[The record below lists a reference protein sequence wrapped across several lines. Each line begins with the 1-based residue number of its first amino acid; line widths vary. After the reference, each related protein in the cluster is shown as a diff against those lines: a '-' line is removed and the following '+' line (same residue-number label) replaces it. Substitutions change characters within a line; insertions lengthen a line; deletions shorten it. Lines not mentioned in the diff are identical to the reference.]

1 MRIGTRFMKKLISPQ
16 LRWTLSYLKPYALS
30 LAGILA
36 LSFAQSYSFA
46 MLPTAGTN
54 FLFELISPEKIHLIY
69 KYFAIAVGLIVLK
82 TLFAFFTQY
91 STQIVSASAIK
102 NIRDDLFNHLL
113 ILDHGFFTEHKT
125 GDLMSIGINDVEEIK
140 TWFYAQFISFLGAVM
155 MALIILVK
163 LFLLNWTLT
172 IISLGLMPILYIAS
186 RIIGTRMRAVGKE
199 LRKSIARIS
208 SNLHESL
215 TGIDVIKSLATENYE
230 REEFRNNTK
239 RYKKHF
245 LGLARL
251 NNFLGPL
258 NEMLIYLFA
267 MVLVGIGS
275 FFIIR
280 GDWNVK
286 LLTEYLMLL
295 GIMSAPL
302 KQIPLFVT
310 KFKIVT
316 ASVDRIQAVFA
327 TKPKVVESEN
337 SIEKKIKGSLE
348 FKDVW
353 FAYKQPDYVLK
364 GVSFQAQKGEIIA
377 LVGPSGA
384 GKTTIANLIP
394 RFYDPD
400 QGKVLIDGIDV
411 RNFRLKSLRTQ
422 IGIVSQNVSLFNTS
436 IMENIRYARR
446 NASEDEIIEAA
457 KKAYAHDF
465 IVDLPRGYDT
475 NIGER
480 GIKLSGGQKQRITIA
495 RTILMNP
502 EILILDEATSSL
514 DSESEYYI
522 QLAIGE
528 LMEGRTSVIIA
539 HRLSTVNHATKIL
552 VIDNG
557 KLIDSGTHDELME
570 RCPLYSKIY
579 DLQYFR

>member
-1 MRIGTRFMKKLISPQ
+1 M
-16 LRWTLSYLKPYALS
+16 
-30 LAGILA
+30 AGILA
-36 LSFAQSYSFA
+36 LSFAQSYSFS
-46 MLPTAGTN
+46 MLPTYSTN
-54 FLFELISPEKIHLIY
+54 FLFELITPEKIHLIY

-82 TLFAFFTQY
+82 TLFAFFTNY
-91 STQIVSASAIK
+91 ATAIVSASAIK
-102 NIRDDLFNHLL
+102 SIRDDLFGHM
-113 ILDHGFFTEHKT
+113 IALDHGFYSEHKT
-125 GDLMSIGINDVEEIK
+125 GDLISIGINDVEEIK
-140 TWFYAQFISFLGAVM
+140 TWFYQQFISFLGAVI
-155 MALIILVK
+155 MAVIIVVK
-163 LFLLNWTLT
+163 LFLLNWTFTL
-172 IISLGLMPILYIAS
+172 ISLGLMPVLYIVG
-186 RIIGTRMRAVGKE
+186 RIIGTKMRAVGRE

-208 SNLHESL
+208 SNFHESF
-215 TGIDVIKSLATENYE
+215 TGIDVIKSFSTEEHE
-230 REEFRNNTK
+230 RSGFRENTE
-239 RYKKHF
+239 RYKKHY

-267 MVLVGIGS
+267 MALVGIGS
-275 FFIIR
+275 VFIIR

-302 KQIPLFVT
+302 KQIPIFIT

-316 ASVDRIQAVFA
+316 ASVDRIQAVLS
-327 TKPKVVESEN
+327 TKPKVVEPEKPVERKIDG
-337 SIEKKIKGSLE
+337 SIE

-353 FAYKQPDYVLK
+353 FAYKQPDFVLR
-364 GVSFQAQKGEIIA
+364 GVSFRAQKGEIVA

-400 QGKVLIDGIDV
+400 QGRVLIDGIDV
-411 RNFRLKSLRTQ
+411 RDFRLKSLRTQ
-422 IGIVSQNVSLFNTS
+422 VGVVSQNVSLFNTS
-436 IMENIRYARR
+436 ILENIRYAKRD
-446 NASEDEIIEAA
+446 APDTEIIEAA
-457 KKAYAHDF
+457 KRAYAHDF
-465 IVDLPRGYDT
+465 IADLPKGYDT

-480 GIKLSGGQKQRITIA
+480 GVKLSGGQKQRIIIA

-522 QLAIGE
+522 QLAINE

-557 KLIDSGTHDELME
+557 KLIDSGTHDDLME
-570 RCPLYSKIY
+570 RCPQYSKIY